1 MWLKKR
7 HRNVSVQLQKSR
19 VEITVIGLLNCNC
32 GISESTLGTSTCGK
46 WVRSKLGLPQ
56 QCPLQV
62 LETYLE
68 VLKVLFGTMV
78 HCSERTLTAEA
89 LGNIIT
95 IIFVSF
101 VAFLYLLHFF

>member
-19 VEITVIGLLNCNC
+19 DEITVIGLLNCNC

-68 VLKVLFGTMV
+68 VLEVLFGTMV
-78 HCSERTLTAEA
+78 HCSGKNTAEA
-89 LGNIIT
+89 LGNIII